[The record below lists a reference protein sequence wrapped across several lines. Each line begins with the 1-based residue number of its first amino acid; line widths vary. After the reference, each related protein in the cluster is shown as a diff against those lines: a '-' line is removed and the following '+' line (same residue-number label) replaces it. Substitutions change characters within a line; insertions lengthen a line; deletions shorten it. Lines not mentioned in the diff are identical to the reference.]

1 MFKTEMHCHSA
12 PVSFCARAKAG
23 YIVERYLEAGYTSL
37 VSTNHIDMDTFRDM
51 EDASWQDKVAYYVDG
66 YRELTEAAKGRLHI
80 LLGAEITLAGND
92 YLIYGLTEDFLRRV
106 EYPHKLSGAAELS
119 SVVRESGMM
128 IFQAHPFRI
137 GMTIQYPEL
146 FDGIEIINFSSVP
159 SYNELS
165 QMWAKIHN
173 LTGITGSDFHTSENT
188 PRGGIMTD
196 YPITDNETLLKTL
209 RENTFT
215 PILE

>member
-1 MFKTEMHCHSA
+1 MYKTEMHCHSA
-12 PVSFCARAKAG
+12 PVSSCARAKAG

-37 VSTNHIDMDTFRDM
+37 VSTNHIDMYTFRDM

-92 YLIYGLTEDFLRRV
+92 YLVYGLTEDFLRRV

-173 LTGITGSDFHTSENT
+173 LTGITGTDFHKSEHT

-209 RENTFT
+209 REDTFI
-215 PILE
+215 PITD